1 MFVAQGPQL
10 GDRQEPAQRPGLDL
24 FDRAPDPALDELTG
38 LAAVLCGADYAYT
51 GWMDSKR
58 LWYKSHF
65 GFSAPEQSRTTTACH
80 WMLES
85 GQSMLIRDAAKDPR
99 FAREGIWPFGGKP

>member
-1 MFVAQGPQL
+1 MRRRCPILYVGWLCLMSAMQGPQV
-10 GDRQEPAQRPGLDL
+10 GERHEPPLRMGFDI
-24 FDRAPDPALDELTG
+24 FDRSQDPALDELTG

-65 GFSAPEQSRTTTACH
+65 GFEAPEQSRTTTGCH

-85 GQSMLIRDAAKDPR
+85 
-99 FAREGIWPFGGKP
+99 